1 MTLYAERRGNLSEDK
16 QETGMT
22 DFKALISDI
31 ARRINIEY
39 DGGDAFSF
47 QADELSVTIS
57 SLSELGQKKKRMKP
71 FSR

>member
-1 MTLYAERRGNLSEDK
+1 
-16 QETGMT
+16 MT
-22 DFKALISDI
+22 DFKALVADI

-39 DGGDAFSF
+39 AGGDAFSF
-47 QADELSVTIS
+47 QADGLSVTIS

>member
-1 MTLYAERRGNLSEDK
+1 
-16 QETGMT
+16 MT
-22 DFKALISDI
+22 DFKALVADI

-47 QADELSVTIS
+47 QTDKLSVTIS